1 MAAARRVFMN
11 KKTGGATPEP
21 RPDRNIRREADR
33 DPPESTPKTPKD
45 EQQGPTTIRT
55 VARHHV

>member
-1 MAAARRVFMN
+1 MN